1 MFEEAENLKWLQ
13 NEKAMAA
20 RAYQESRLAG
30 AAVGGVLT
38 GTCENQAQ
46 TVAYSMKRHLADRL
60 EQEERTLISRL
71 AILHD
76 LKYRASLLSESDV
89 EVAVKL
95 MEVLRPY

>member
-1 MFEEAENLKWLQ
+1 MDNLENAERTKLKAEQEYHLRNQ
-13 NEKAMAA
+13 NKA
-20 RAYQESRLAG
+20 AG
-30 AAVGGVLT
+30 AAVGGLL
-38 GTCENQAQ
+38 GSDCENQAQ